1 MKKYNFID
9 LFSGAG
15 GMTLGF
21 DNKNFNNILAVE
33 FNKDFA
39 DTYKKNF
46 PNHNLIVKDIKD
58 ISNDEIKK
66 IIGKI
71 Y

>member
-1 MKKYNFID
+1 MKKYNYID
-9 LFSGAG
+9 LFAGAG

-39 DTYKKNF
+39 ETYKKNF
-46 PNHNLIVKDIKD
+46 PNHNLMVRDFL
-58 ISNDEIKK
+58 
-66 IIGKI
+66 
-71 Y
+71 